1 MKLLQLLLGFIP
13 LILFFIFAGLST
25 ANLSVA
31 IITFLVSTIVLGYKD
46 LRRGFILNW
55 GTLIFFV
62 ILFIVAVLMNNMWA
76 ATHAGILLTGILTAI
91 VWISLLSGHP
101 FTMQYARLE
110 VDKSHWHHPMFIR
123 VNRIMTAFWGCILL
137 VSLGLSI
144 YSSDHE
150 YLRGWIVSVLQFAII
165 LVGVLFTRYYPDWV
179 RKKYSSKPVTVSN

>member
-1 MKLLQLLLGFIP
+1 MKLLQLFLGFIP
-13 LILFFIFAGLST
+13 LILFVIFAGLST
-25 ANLSVA
+25 ANLAVA
-31 IITFLVSTIVLGYKD
+31 IIIFLVATIVLGYKD

-62 ILFIVAVLMNNMWA
+62 FLFIVAVLMNNVWA
-76 ATHAGILLTGILTAI
+76 ATHAGILLTGLLAII

-110 VDKSHWHHPMFIR
+110 VDRSHWQHPLFIR

-137 VSLGLSI
+137 ASLGLSI

-150 YLRGWIVSVLQFAII
+150 NVRGWIASVLQFGII

-179 RKKYSSKPVTVSN
+179 RKKYQPKDISP